1 MNLAHPE
8 LSWSF
13 AATVITGAACLFVA
27 AALLSAGA
35 GRLLIPWLV
44 RRKLNDGEQR
54 KASDYLNMLHAD
66 KKNTPTM
73 GGAFLVPA
81 MLMTAVVGGGALT
94 QAGAEPMRVWSALG
108 AASFA
113 VLAHAGL
120 GLWDDYCKL
129 TRRGKDGISGKK
141 KLAAQ
146 TLIATLAC
154 TAAYLLVGDANA
166 KLLLPFAELPLGV
179 LMVPLGVFVVVGA
192 SNAYN
197 LTDGLDG
204 LAGGTGAIAFYALGG
219 AAALLAIFGGTD
231 PSLAWSCAVLGV
243 SASGALLG
251 FLFWNRH
258 PAKVF
263 MGDTGS
269 LSLGALLG
277 FIAVLGRLEL
287 VLAVA
292 GGVFVAEA
300 GSVMLQVAYFKATK
314 GKRIFRCSPLHHH
327 YQFGGR
333 HESQVTSVFWKAGM
347 ACAALALA
355 LLPITIRQPETAT
368 LQPMAEQPTRDAGDA
383 VVQR

>member
-1 MNLAHPE
+1 MNINTPE
-8 LSWSF
+8 LSWTF
-13 AATVITGAACLFVA
+13 AIAVLSGAGTLFGVGV
-27 AALLSAGA
+27 LLSIGG

-44 RRKLNDGEQR
+44 RKKLNDGEQR

-81 MLMTAVVGGGALT
+81 ALVAAAMGCVVLTVLGADPL
-94 QAGAEPMRVWSALG
+94 RVWGAFGLAAFALG
-108 AASFA
+108 
-113 VLAHAGL
+113 AHAGL

-146 TLIATLAC
+146 TLIATLCC
-154 TAAYLLVGDANA
+154 TGAYLLVGDSGAR
-166 KLLLPFAELPLGV
+166 LVLPFIELHLGI
-179 LMVPLGVFVVVGA
+179 LMVPVGVFVMVGA

-219 AAALLAIFGGTD
+219 AGVLMAVFGGGD
-231 PSLAWSCAVLGV
+231 PELAWTTGVLGV
-243 SASGALLG
+243 AASGALVG
-251 FLFWNRH
+251 FLYWNRH
-258 PAKVF
+258 PARVF

-277 FIAVLGRLEL
+277 FMAVLARLEL

-300 GSVMLQVAYFKATK
+300 GSVMLQVAYFKTTK

-327 YQFGGR
+327 YQFGGM
-333 HESQVTSVFWKAGM
+333 HESTVTRKFWKGGM
-347 ACAALALA
+347 ACAAFALA
-355 LLPITIRQPETAT
+355 LLPITIQP
-368 LQPMAEQPTRDAGDA
+368 QPKPQEPPVAEHPKPLPPDA

>member
-1 MNLAHPE
+1 MNLMTPE
-8 LSWSF
+8 LNWTF
-13 AATVITGAACLFVA
+13 AIAVLSGAGTLFGVA
-27 AALLSAGA
+27 VLLSMAG

-44 RRKLNDGEQR
+44 RKKLNDGEQR

-81 MLMTAVVGGGALT
+81 AMIAAAIGGVVLTFLGAD
-94 QAGAEPMRVWSALG
+94 PWRVWPALG
-108 AASFA
+108 LAGFA
-113 VLAHAGL
+113 VMAHAGL

-129 TRRGKDGISGKK
+129 TKRGKDGISGKK
-141 KLAAQ
+141 KLVAQ
-146 TLIATLAC
+146 TFIATLAC
-154 TAAYLLVGDANA
+154 TGAYVLVGDANA
-166 KLLLPFAELPLGV
+166 HLVLPFTEIHLGA
-179 LMVPLGVFVVVGA
+179 LMIPVGVFIMVGA

-204 LAGGTGAIAFYALGG
+204 LAGGTGAIAFYALAG
-219 AAALLAIFGGTD
+219 AAVLMAVFGGGDTV
-231 PSLAWSCAVLGV
+231 LAWTTGVLGV
-243 SASGALLG
+243 AASGALVG
-251 FLFWNRH
+251 FLYWNRH
-258 PAKVF
+258 PARVF

-277 FIAVLGRLEL
+277 FMAVLGRLEL

-327 YQFGGR
+327 YQFGGM
-333 HESQVTSVFWKAGM
+333 HEAKVTRKFWKAGM
-347 ACAALALA
+347 ACAAFALA
-355 LLPITIRQPETAT
+355 LLPITIKPQVPESPA
-368 LQPMAEQPTRDAGDA
+368 PIAEEQSDVPQDA
-383 VVQR
+383 VVER

>member
-1 MNLAHPE
+1 MLVGGA
-8 LSWSF
+8 F
-13 AATVITGAACLFVA
+13 ALFATS
-27 AALLSAGA
+27 ALLSALG
-35 GRLLIPWLV
+35 GRVVIPWLV

-54 KASDYLNMLHAD
+54 KASDYLNMLHSD

-81 MLMTAVVGGGALT
+81 MLVAAMLGGVALT
-94 QAGAEPMRVWSALG
+94 VAGADPMRVWPALAT
-108 AASFA
+108 AAFA

-129 TRRGKDGISGKK
+129 TKRGKDGISGKK

-146 TLIATLAC
+146 TAIAVIAC
-154 TAAYLLVGDANA
+154 TAAYRLLGDDGAV
-166 KLLLPFAELPLGV
+166 LVLPFAHIPLGA
-179 LMVPLGVFVVVGA
+179 LMIPLGTFVMVGA

-219 AAALLAIFGGTD
+219 AAVLMAVFSGSD
-231 PSLAWSCAVLGV
+231 PSLGWTCAVLGV
-243 SASGALLG
+243 AASGALLG
-251 FLFWNRH
+251 FLYWNRH

-277 FIAVLGRLEL
+277 FIATLARLEL

-300 GSVMLQVAYFKATK
+300 GSVMIQVAYFKATK

-327 YQFGGR
+327 YQFGGT
-333 HESQVTSVFWKAGM
+333 HESAVTRNFWKAGM
-347 ACAALALA
+347 ACAAFALA
-355 LLPITIRQPETAT
+355 LLPITIRHPDKPTQTPV
-368 LQPMAEQPTRDAGDA
+368 AEQSAPQPGNA

>member
-8 LSWSF
+8 LSWTF
-13 AATVITGAACLFVA
+13 AAVVIAGAASLFVA

-81 MLMTAVVGGGALT
+81 MLVSAVLGGAALT
-94 QAGAEPMRVWSALG
+94 LAGADPLRVWPALG
-108 AASFA
+108 AAAFA
-113 VLAHAGL
+113 VLTHAGL

-129 TRRGKDGISGKK
+129 TKRGKDGISGKK

-146 TLIATLAC
+146 TTIAALTC

-179 LMVPLGVFVVVGA
+179 LLVPLGVFVMVGA

-231 PSLAWSCAVLGV
+231 PSLAWTCAVLGV

-300 GSVMLQVAYFKATK
+300 GSVMLQVGYFKATR
-314 GKRIFRCSPLHHH
+314 GKRIFRCAPLHHH
-327 YQFGGR
+327 FQFGGR
-333 HESQVTSVFWKAGM
+333 HESHVTRNFWKAGM
-347 ACAALALA
+347 ACAAIALA
-355 LLPITIRQPETAT
+355 LLPVTIRQP
-368 LQPMAEQPTRDAGDA
+368 QPPIEQPVAEQPARAPA
-383 VVQR
+383 EALVER

>member
-1 MNLAHPE
+1 MDLANPE
-8 LSWSF
+8 LNWNF
-13 AATVITGAACLFVA
+13 AAILIGGAFGIFLTSV
-27 AALLSAGA
+27 LLSAFA
-35 GRLLIPWLV
+35 GRLVIPWLV

-81 MLMTAVVGGGALT
+81 MLVASVLGCAVITLGGAD
-94 QAGAEPMRVWSALG
+94 AARVWPALG
-108 AASFA
+108 AAAFV
-113 VLAHAGL
+113 VLSHAGL

-129 TRRGKDGISGKK
+129 TKRGKDGISGKK
-141 KLAAQ
+141 KLAIQ
-146 TLIATLAC
+146 TAIAVIAC
-154 TAAYLLVGDANA
+154 TAAYRLLGDEGAV
-166 KLLLPFAELPLGV
+166 LVLPFARIPLGA
-179 LMVPLGVFVVVGA
+179 LMIPLGTFVMVGA

-219 AAALLAIFGGTD
+219 AAVLMAVFGSAD
-231 PSLAWSCAVLGV
+231 PSLGWTCAVLGV
-243 SASGALLG
+243 AASGALLG
-251 FLFWNRH
+251 FLWWNRH

-277 FIAVLGRLEL
+277 FIATLARLEL

-300 GSVMLQVAYFKATK
+300 GSVMLQVAYFKATR

-327 YQFGGR
+327 YQFGGK
-333 HESQVTSVFWKAGM
+333 HESAVTRSFWKAGM
-347 ACAALALA
+347 ACAAVALA
-355 LLPITIRQPETAT
+355 LLPITIQHPAKPAPQPV
-368 LQPMAEQPTRDAGDA
+368 AEQYAPEPGNA
-383 VVQR
+383 VVER

>member
-1 MNLAHPE
+1 MNLNAPE

-13 AATVITGAACLFVA
+13 AIAVISGAGTLFGISV
-27 AALLSAGA
+27 LLSMAG
-35 GRLLIPWLV
+35 GRALIPWLV
-44 RRKLNDGEQR
+44 RKKLNDGEQR

-81 MLMTAVVGGGALT
+81 VICAAAVGGVVLTVLGADAL
-94 QAGAEPMRVWSALG
+94 RVWSALG
-108 AASFA
+108 LGAFA
-113 VLAHAGL
+113 VIAHAGL

-129 TRRGKDGISGKK
+129 TRRGKDGISGRK

-154 TAAYLLVGDANA
+154 SGAYLLVGDANA
-166 KLLLPFAELPLGV
+166 TLVLPFAQLPLGV
-179 LMVPLGVFVVVGA
+179 LMVPLGVFVMVGA

-219 AAALLAIFGGTD
+219 AAVLVAVFGSGD
-231 PSLAWSCAVLGV
+231 PVLAWTTGVLGV
-243 SASGALLG
+243 AASGALVG

-258 PAKVF
+258 PARVF

-277 FIAVLGRLEL
+277 FMAVLARLEV

-327 YQFGGR
+327 FQFGGM
-333 HESQVTSVFWKAGM
+333 HESKVTRKFWKAGM
-347 ACAALALA
+347 ACAAFALA
-355 LLPITIRQPETAT
+355 LLPITIQPPPQPEVPSMAT
-368 LQPMAEQPTRDAGDA
+368 QQQDDPPEA

>member
-1 MNLAHPE
+1 MLAAINVTLP
-8 LSWSF
+8 
-13 AATVITGAACLFVA
+13 AAVLLGVCLCAGLLTVV
-27 AALLSAGA
+27 A
-35 GRLLIPWLV
+35 GRLVIPWLV
-44 RRKLNDGEQR
+44 RKKLNDGEQR

-73 GGAFLVPA
+73 GGAFLVPMVLVAAALGGGLLTWLGADPFKVWSVLGLGAGVVLGHA
-81 MLMTAVVGGGALT
+81 ML
-94 QAGAEPMRVWSALG
+94 
-108 AASFA
+108 
-113 VLAHAGL
+113 GL
-120 GLWDDYCKL
+120 YDDYCKL
-129 TRRGKDGISGKK
+129 TKRGKDGISGKK

-146 TLIATLAC
+146 TAIAVLAC
-154 TAAYLLVGDANA
+154 TGGYFVWGGGELV
-166 KLLLPFAELPLGV
+166 LPFVQVQLGW
-179 LMVPLGVFVVVGA
+179 LMIPIGAFVMVGA

-219 AAALLAIFGGTD
+219 ATALFAVFGQTD
-231 PSLAWSCAVLGV
+231 PSISWTVAVLGTAAAGGLV
-243 SASGALLG
+243 G

-277 FIAVLGRLEL
+277 FMATMGRMEIL
-287 VLAVA
+287 LAVA

-327 YQFGGR
+327 FQFGGW
-333 HESQVTSVFWKAGM
+333 HESKVTAKFWAAGM
-347 ACAALALA
+347 ACAAMALA
-355 LLPITIRQPETAT
+355 LT
-368 LQPMAEQPTRDAGDA
+368 LI
-383 VVQR
+383 VV

>member
-1 MNLAHPE
+1 MNLTTPE
-8 LSWSF
+8 LSWTF
-13 AATVITGAACLFVA
+13 AIAILSGAGTLFGIAV
-27 AALLSAGA
+27 LLSMAG

-44 RRKLNDGEQR
+44 RKKLNDGEQR

-81 MLMTAVVGGGALT
+81 AMIASAIGGAVLT
-94 QAGAEPMRVWSALG
+94 YLGGDPWRVWPALG
-108 AASFA
+108 LAAFA
-113 VLAHAGL
+113 VCAHAGL

-129 TRRGKDGISGKK
+129 TKRGKDGISGKK

-154 TAAYLLVGDANA
+154 TGAYLLVGDANA
-166 KLLLPFAELPLGV
+166 HMVLPFMELHVGV
-179 LMVPLGVFVVVGA
+179 LLVPIGVFVMVGA

-204 LAGGTGAIAFYALGG
+204 LAGGTGAIAFYALAG
-219 AAALLAIFGGTD
+219 AAVLMAVFGSGD
-231 PSLAWSCAVLGV
+231 PILAWTTGVLGV
-243 SASGALLG
+243 AASGALVG
-251 FLFWNRH
+251 FLYWNRH
-258 PAKVF
+258 PARVF

-277 FIAVLGRLEL
+277 FMAVLGRLEL

-327 YQFGGR
+327 YQFGGM
-333 HESQVTSVFWKAGM
+333 HESKVTRKFWKAGM
-347 ACAALALA
+347 ACAAFALA
-355 LLPITIRQPETAT
+355 LLPITIQPKAPESPA
-368 LQPMAEQPTRDAGDA
+368 PIAEEHSDVPSDA